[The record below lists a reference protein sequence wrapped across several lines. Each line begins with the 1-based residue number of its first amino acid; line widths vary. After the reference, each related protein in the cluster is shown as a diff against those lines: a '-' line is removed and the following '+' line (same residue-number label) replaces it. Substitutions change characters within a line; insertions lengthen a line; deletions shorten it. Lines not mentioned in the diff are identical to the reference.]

1 MKLENT
7 IPMEQTE
14 EEVKQSMNAPANGGT
29 FVF

>member
-14 EEVKQSMNAPANGGT
+14 EEVKQSMNAPASGGT
-29 FVF
+29 YVF